1 MCFSAIS
8 QIIILM
14 KLLQIKKGE
23 ATPEECNVA
32 SQVKGQIM
40 PQGLHQAPAKAKARV
55 ITEDEKKFNAYITLR
70 KARADARLV
79 GIRAKRVKD
88 AAENPDD
95 VTKVAKDKKAKK

>member
-1 MCFSAIS
+1 MFIVQSFF
-8 QIIILM
+8 
-14 KLLQIKKGE
+14 LQIKKGE
-23 ATPEECNVA
+23 ATAEECKVA
-32 SQVKGQIM
+32 SQVIGEVM
-40 PQGLHQAPAKAKARV
+40 PNGLHQAPAKAKARV
-55 ITEDEKKFNAYITLR
+55 ITEEERKFEAYITLR